1 MTLER
6 YLWTYSKGDIYQIF
20 AALATIVGGIGVV
33 ARGLIQHET
42 YIALLIV
49 CVMWLG
55 YVLNNILPKSIIGR
69 QFVRL
74 ELKEGFL
81 WMGEIRNVALRVQ
94 TLTSLLAFIG
104 RPQNPKAIEDLQA
117 IGEEI
122 GSSFAQTLIAGGPLS
137 DRYRSKYKGKR
148 SLNEHMVD
156 IWAFYD
162 YRAGFGE
169 ILPSNLHDYQNS
181 LQGEIIISKSFL
193 TIPEDKPYCPFL
205 EGYIKG
211 VLETLLP
218 DRRFSVEETR
228 HNTTCTL
235 DKTTYKNCC
244 RFSVNPLS

>member
-6 YLWTYSKGDIYQIF
+6 YRWTYSKADIPQIF
-20 AALATIVGGIGVV
+20 AAVGMIVGGIAGS
-33 ARGLIQHET
+33 IQHET
-42 YIALLIV
+42 SGIMLLIIGGIWV
-49 CVMWLG
+49 C

-81 WMGEIRNVALRVQ
+81 WMGKIRNVALRVQ

-104 RPQNPKAIEDLQA
+104 RPQNPKAIEDLRA
-117 IGEEI
+117 IGEKV
-122 GSSFAQTLIAGGPLS
+122 GSSFAQTLSGDSGPLS
-137 DRYRSKYKGKR
+137 DRYRFKYKGKR

-169 ILPSNLHDYQNS
+169 ILTSNLHDYQNS

-193 TIPEDKPYCPFL
+193 TVPEDKPYCPFL

-218 DRRFSVEETR
+218 DGRVSIKETH